1 MKLIRFFFTRLL
13 LLIWITFSL
22 ISCDYIF
29 QPNRDTK
36 TEKITPIDFSSI
48 DAYPLLKECTHLSSR
63 EAQQE
68 CFYQQVSQKIETAL
82 SQKNIS
88 INNSITDT
96 IQVKIR
102 VSSKGKISITSTSL
116 EDTPELNTLRKAIFE
131 SIESLPTTQ
140 PAIKSGIPIT
150 STYILPIII
159 RSTDAEVGEN
169 N

>member
-1 MKLIRFFFTRLL
+1 MKLIRYFFTRLL
-13 LLIWITFSL
+13 LLWITFSL

-29 QPNRDTK
+29 QTSKDIK
-36 TEKITPIDFSSI
+36 TEKVTPIDFSTI

-68 CFYQQVSQKIETAL
+68 CFYQQISQKIETAL

-96 IQVKIR
+96 IQVKIK
-102 VSSKGKISITSTSL
+102 VSSKGKISITSISL
-116 EDTPELNTLRKAIFE
+116 KNTPELDTLRKAIFE

-140 PAIKSGIPIT
+140 PAIKLGIPIT
-150 STYILPIII
+150 STYILPIVI